1 MVFTELFDVLCELES
16 ILADVLLDT
25 VTLIFANLSLFHLPV
40 KIFLQL
46 ILDAFNFSHFLL
58 HLQEVVLFLR

>member
-25 VTLIFANLSLFHLPV
+25 VTLILANLSLFHLPI

-46 ILDAFNFSHFLL
+46 ILDSFNFSHLLL
-58 HLQEVVLFLR
+58 HLQEVVLFLC